1 MKCIRPALTIL
12 MILTCTA
19 LIGSVLSSP
28 AQAQFQEGN
37 DAGGA
42 ELGESQ
48 TQYWKVGMQVTAVG
62 GPCMKIVG
70 YVPVPVD
77 WPEQQVKVIEEEV
90 TPQARISYKKIDK
103 DMKLMVITVPQL
115 PAGQTARALITYEV
129 TRSAQL
135 PPEETD
141 QFVFAKKRKLKGPM
155 RLYLGSSPY
164 IESRSPRIRKL
175 AKELDFSKDDDGEDR
190 TPWEQIE
197 EIYDW
202 VREKVEYKGGD
213 LKGAVAALKD
223 GTGDCE
229 ELSSLFIAICRAK
242 DIPARTVWVP
252 GHCYAEFY
260 LEDAEGNGHW
270 FPCQAAGSRAF
281 GGIPEF
287 RPVLQKGDNFRLP
300 DDRKKRVRYLP
311 ERVTGA
317 ASKGKPKVKFIRETV
332 AR

>member
-1 MKCIRPALTIL
+1 MKCIRPILTIL
-12 MILTCTA
+12 VVLTCGI
-19 LIGSVLSSP
+19 LISP
-28 AQAQFQEGN
+28 AWAQFQEGG
-37 DAGGA
+37 DVGGA

-48 TQYWKVGMQVTAVG
+48 TQYWKVGMKVTAVG

-70 YVPVPVD
+70 YVPVPVE
-77 WPEQQVKVIEEEV
+77 WPEQQVKVVEEDIS
-90 TPQARISYKKIDK
+90 PQAKISYKRIDK
-103 DMKLMVITVPQL
+103 NMKLMVISVPQL
-115 PAGQTARALITYEV
+115 PAGQTAYALVTYEV

-141 QFVFAKKRKLKGPM
+141 QLVFAKKRKLKGPM
-155 RLYLGSSPY
+155 RLYLAASPY
-164 IESRSPRIRKL
+164 IESGSARIRKL
-175 AKELDFSKDDDGEDR
+175 AKELDFSKTEDGEDQ
-190 TPWEQIE
+190 TPWEQVE
-197 EIYDW
+197 AIYDW
-202 VREKVEYKGGD
+202 VREKVEYKEGK
-213 LKGAVAALKD
+213 LKGAVAALKE

-229 ELSSLFIAICRAK
+229 ELASLFIAICRAK
-242 DIPARTVWVP
+242 NIPARTVWVP

-260 LEDAEGNGHW
+260 LQDAEGNGHW

-287 RPVLQKGDNFRLP
+287 RPILQKGDNFRLP

-317 ASKGKPKVKFIRETV
+317 ASKGKPKVKFVRETV

>member
-1 MKCIRPALTIL
+1 MKCIRLILTIL
-12 MILTCTA
+12 VILTCSILTC
-19 LIGSVLSSP
+19 P
-28 AQAQFQEGN
+28 AWAQFQEGG
-37 DAGGA
+37 DTGGA

-48 TQYWKVGMQVTAVG
+48 TQFWKVGMEVTAVG

-77 WPEQQVKVIEEEV
+77 WPEQQVKVVEEDV
-90 TPQARISYKKIDK
+90 SPQAKISYRQIDE

-115 PAGQTARALITYEV
+115 PAGQTAHALVTYEV
-129 TRSAQL
+129 TRSTQL

-141 QFVFAKKRKLKGPM
+141 QYVFASKRSLHGPI
-155 RLYLGSSPY
+155 RLYLGPSPY
-164 IESRSPRIRKL
+164 IESRSPKIKKLIR
-175 AKELDFSKDDDGEDR
+175 ENDFTKDENGEDR
-190 TPWEQIE
+190 KPWEQIE
-197 EIYDW
+197 AVYDW
-202 VREKVEYKGGD
+202 VREKVEYKEGK
-213 LKGAVAALKD
+213 LKGALAALDD

-229 ELSSLFIAICRAK
+229 ELSSLFIAICRAME
-242 DIPARTVWVP
+242 IPARTVWVP

-260 LEDAEGNGHW
+260 LEDTEGNGHW

-317 ASKGKPKVKFIRETV
+317 ASKGKPKVKFVRETV
-332 AR
+332 AK